1 MKCACKS
8 LVLFGCVCPL
18 ICSGSLWSFISQS
31 KANTLLLKWSM
42 LLGIKYLISLASS
55 ALCFSPWPMAKL
67 YDLSPRAHI
76 RVPASCK
83 SCAVWFGVRA
93 PATLTMPSQGQGS
106 GDEAGWALMVMNPW
120 QKRSVCL
127 LYTRVWQSAWTCMDL
142 EKLWSL
148 KSCVTNR
155 TETWVS
161 CTRAR
166 AKFSSSE
173 RSGSCMPAPVFCC
186 VVRGLRANLLPSAE
200 SWDMEI
206 FCSGWMRVWS
216 WAGGSHARKRSDKAR
231 WCIRLL
237 WNSHI
242 SLPCCFAVL
251 IGCSFQVAQTVMLLL
266 FLRHPEYLKIC
277 VQPWMI
283 SQK

>member
-186 VVRGLRANLLPSAE
+186 VVRGLTGQISCPVLNPGTWKPSAVVKWE
-200 SWDMEI
+200 CEVRLEGLMPGREVT
-206 FCSGWMRVWS
+206 RL
-216 WAGGSHARKRSDKAR
+216 GGASACCGTPTSLSPVA
-231 WCIRLL
+231 LL
-237 WNSHI
+237 S
-242 SLPCCFAVL
+242 S
-251 IGCSFQVAQTVMLLL
+251 
-266 FLRHPEYLKIC
+266 
-277 VQPWMI
+277 
-283 SQK
+283 